1 MKCQICNLVLSP
13 SVRYVSFTQ
22 RGRGQ
27 VIMALKRNK
36 RLLIG
41 IGDPA
46 AKAVA
51 AYGDRCYRRTEQGAL
66 VIRYIDKQ
74 NHTTLEF
81 WLDGAT
87 VSRVRPDSDE
97 LK

>member
-1 MKCQICNLVLSP
+1 
-13 SVRYVSFTQ
+13 
-22 RGRGQ
+22 
-27 VIMALKRNK
+27 MALKRNK
-36 RLLIG
+36 RLLALFG

-51 AYGDRCYRRTEQGAL
+51 VYGDRCYRRTEQGAL
-66 VIRYIDKQ
+66 VIGYIDKQ

-87 VSRVRPDSDE
+87 VSRIRPDSDE